1 MILMR
6 QITLLLLNI
15 FFMPIHV
22 IIGTLLVDKAYIDF
36 VLDQAN
42 AKLRLNCEKIS
53 KLEKSCEKIIW
64 PSSSSVSEIILQQND
79 D

>member
-1 MILMR
+1 
-6 QITLLLLNI
+6 
-15 FFMPIHV
+15 MPIHV

-64 PSSSSVSEIILQQND
+64 PSSSSSVSEIFLKKND
-79 D
+79 DWIIKYPRF